1 MKKFIPLLLAFFLL
15 PGVFSPL
22 QGAMALEGSFD
33 WKSPAVQ
40 KLRSGVDYVTMELK
54 APRLMKLA
62 AVRVDLTAPGLRF
75 KMTPRAENWGKPM
88 SDVPQYTIR
97 TRRITCRK
105 FMEESVARGENMCIV
120 INGSPWG
127 PWQSPWNHPYADGQG
142 LLVDNGTLVAPPRHR
157 RPGFIVKKDGTYALA
172 GFKNTDDIS
181 HIKHAISGFSQVLA
195 KGKIIDK
202 NDKRHAP
209 RTGFGMTADCKT
221 LYILVADGRQPG
233 YSMGL
238 STWEVAEMLRYLG
251 AYDGLNM
258 DGGGS
263 TTLYIRDKDGMRNLA
278 HYIGGYER
286 FLGACMGIYIEEGDA
301 KK

>member
-127 PWQSPWNHPYADGQG
+127 PWQSPWNHPYADRQG
-142 LLVDNGTLVAPPRHR
+142 LIVADGVLVSPPMEK
-157 RPGFIVKKDGTYALA
+157 RPTFAVYKDGSC
-172 GFKNTDDIS
+172 GFFRWKEGDDIS
-181 HIKHAISGFSQVLA
+181 KVQHAISGFSFVLE
-195 KGKIIDK
+195 KGAGVGKDNPK
-202 NDKRHAP
+202 KLAP
-209 RTGFGMTADCKT
+209 RTGYGLCPQKKY
-221 LYILVADGRQPG
+221 LYLLVVDGRQEK
-233 YSMGL
+233 YSMGC
-238 STWEVAEMLRYLG
+238 SVYEVGELLKYFG
-251 AYDGLNM
+251 AADGLNM

-263 TTLYIRDKDGMRNLA
+263 TTLFVRKDNKMIKLNS
-278 HYIGGYER
+278 YIGGRER
-286 FLGACMGIYIEEGDA
+286 TVGGAMGIIFDR
-301 KK
+301 